1 MALDIRAC
9 TQFFAQGRSEFHK
22 FALKDGSAGFAL
34 SSVVVAVIDGFHFK
48 HAVDEGVFCSS
59 LGALLH
65 GLPLCAARIGG
76 VLQGRL
82 FLFPVPQLF
91 LFDNLLLFLRSLL
104 VRAFLLP
111 LARALSAPHTRQY
124 FTTARWELA
133 GYLNGAIYL
142 ARVLAQLP
150 KDVAQPAHEH
160 SNANPPHDHQVL
172 LHPPLLFLGFG
183 VLLATPR
190 SSGRT
195 YKHFSRG
202 SPHACSNKT
211 KQARRTNTHACSRGG
226 VKDANIL
233 RPLPLPRRLFHH
245 PFALL
250 RAPQVQADVQQ
261 QGNHY

>member
-1 MALDIRAC
+1 
-9 TQFFAQGRSEFHK
+9 
-22 FALKDGSAGFAL
+22 
-34 SSVVVAVIDGFHFK
+34 VAVIDGLHFK
-48 HAVDEGVFCSS
+48 HAVDESVFCSS

-82 FLFPVPQLF
+82 LLFPVFQFF

-111 LARALSAPHTRQY
+111 LAGALSAPHTRQY

-133 GYLNGAIYL
+133 GYFRGAIYL

-160 SNANPPHDHQVL
+160 SNADPPHDHQVL
-172 LHPPLLFLGFG
+172 LHPLFLFLGFG
-183 VLLATPR
+183 VLLTTPR
-190 SSGRT
+190 SSGHT
-195 YKHFSRG
+195 YNFFSRG
-202 SPHACSNKT
+202 SPHACSTKT
-211 KQARRTNTHACSRGG
+211 KQARRTSTHTRTHATGA
-226 VKDANIL
+226 ANIKDTNTL
-233 RPLPLPRRLFHH
+233 RPLPLPRRFSHH
-245 PFALL
+245 PCDPL
-250 RAPQVQADVQQ
+250 RAPQVQADAQQ